1 MSLLGRDKF
10 VDKRELIVTEME
22 RTAHQLEVE
31 ETETFGRGRFARYQ
45 KCVWDLMEKPESSM
59 AAKIVSIISMSFV
72 FVSIVGMVISTLP
85 ALQYKVICRS
95 AGLTLTPPLLQAADG
110 TLIENPWLGMI
121 ETICIAWFTLEY
133 FLR

>member
-1 MSLLGRDKF
+1 
-10 VDKRELIVTEME
+10 ME

-45 KCVWDLMEKPESSM
+45 ECIWDLMEKPESSL
-59 AAKIVSIISMSFV
+59 AAKIVSVISMSFV

-85 ALQYKVICRS
+85 ALQYKVRLS
-95 AGLTLTPPLLQAADG
+95 RYSLRLVLFLQAADG
-110 TLIENPWLGMI
+110 SLTENPWLNMI